1 MAMLVVVR
9 IQNEV
14 GQVHE
19 VFPLLQK
26 PALSVRRFGPSL
38 AVSAAFSFVNVRIGL
53 AGRKHVPT
61 ASRLSNNC
69 LGYETIGR
77 HLILMSDANLIVAGD
92 LRASIVHDKIT

>member
-53 AGRKHVPT
+53 AGR
-61 ASRLSNNC
+61 
-69 LGYETIGR
+69 
-77 HLILMSDANLIVAGD
+77 
-92 LRASIVHDKIT
+92 